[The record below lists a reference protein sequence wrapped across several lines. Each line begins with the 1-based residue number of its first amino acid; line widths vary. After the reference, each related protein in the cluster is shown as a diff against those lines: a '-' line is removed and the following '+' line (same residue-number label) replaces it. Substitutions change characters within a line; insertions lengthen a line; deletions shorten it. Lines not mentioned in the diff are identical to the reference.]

1 MACSNCKPGNNG
13 VPTGCGDKGHCSS
26 GSCNKLN
33 TFDWLTT
40 LDIDDPNSYKY
51 AEVSFKN
58 GARKTFYK
66 VGQNPRYSTGDL
78 VIVDTGS
85 GGYDIGRVS
94 LMGDLVKIQM
104 KKKNFTEDRITY
116 EIIRKANQRDIDKM
130 MEGRNIEKPA
140 LVKARVISRTL
151 GLDMKI
157 GDVEYQ
163 ADLKKA
169 TFFYTSDGW
178 VDFRELVKQ
187 YAKEFKVK
195 IEMRQI
201 GARQE
206 SARIGGIGAC
216 GRELCCSTWLTD
228 FKSVNTTAAR
238 YQNIAIN
245 QSKLSGQCGRL
256 KCCLNYE
263 LDLYIDELEKY
274 PSNVEVLKAKNGR
287 ATLVKIDIF
296 KEVLYYQYEPER
308 GRSIVMPLNPDEV
321 RRIKSMNERG
331 EYPDDIVAS
340 ESENQIDKVVEQGYS
355 DVTGAVELPNEK
367 RKKRKKKK
375 PGQNARQESKVDS
388 SNEGSVQDREPRKLT
403 VTPKSKDPQITT
415 EGSEKNLVVNKQNVQ
430 NREQSKQVQNPP
442 KKANPNQNQGQNKNQ
457 VKNPNLN
464 PNQNPNP
471 NQNRNQNPNQ
481 GKENAK
487 EPLKREL
494 NPQKDNIVDKAIEDS
509 EKQPLKRVLASEKII
524 PSQEQKPIAID
535 ADKLESKNES
545 NTSDTPSTN
554 EPKSQHRMMRNN
566 KKGKKDF
573 YKSKNSSGD
582 KDQKE

>member
-375 PGQNARQESKVDS
+375 PGQNARQEAKVDA

-403 VTPKSKDPQITT
+403 VTPKSKDAQITT

-457 VKNPNLN
+457 VKNPN
-464 PNQNPNP
+464 PNPNP
-471 NQNRNQNPNQ
+471 NQNRNPNPNQ

-524 PSQEQKPIAID
+524 PSPEQKPID

-573 YKSKNSSGD
+573 YKSKNSSDD

>member
-403 VTPKSKDPQITT
+403 VTPKSKDAQITT

-457 VKNPNLN
+457 VKNPN
-464 PNQNPNP
+464 PNPNP
-471 NQNRNQNPNQ
+471 NQNRNPNPNQ

-524 PSQEQKPIAID
+524 PSPEQKPID